1 MLCAGDFSVQES
13 CPHSTCGEAKASWVK
28 GIFSGVAPEKEGPW
42 GEDTLK
48 GSEDQEGE
56 TGSLLGA
63 AKAIA
68 CM

>member
-1 MLCAGDFSVQES
+1 M
-13 CPHSTCGEAKASWVK
+13 K
-28 GIFSGVAPEKEGPW
+28 GSFSGVAPEKEGPW
-42 GEDTLK
+42 GEGTLK
-48 GSEDQEGE
+48 DSEDQEGE